1 MPTRD
6 QPLWYFGYG
15 SNMCRGIFLG
25 RRAMRPLATRTG
37 RLDGHRLTFDLAI
50 GDGERGVANL
60 IADASAF
67 TWGVLYQ
74 LTPAELERLDHT
86 EGVQHGAYDRV
97 PVTVVVTGGAAIAAV
112 TYRSRHRRPGR
123 KPSPR
128 YMGLL
133 LDGARE
139 HALPEDYVRFLRAFP
154 LAIDER
160 EATQGTLPFGDAVD
174 KKIES

>member
-1 MPTRD
+1 MPNRD
-6 QPLWYFGYG
+6 EPLWYFGYG
-15 SNMCRGIFLG
+15 SNMCRAIFLG
-25 RRAMRPLATRTG
+25 RRAMQPLATCCG
-37 RLDGHRLTFDLAI
+37 RLDGHRLAFDLAI

-60 IADASAF
+60 VVDANAH

-74 LTPAELERLDHT
+74 LPPAELDRLDRT
-86 EGVQHGAYDRV
+86 EGVPHGVYDRV
-97 PVTVVVTGGAAIAAV
+97 PVTVVVTDEATIAAV

-139 HALPEDYVRFLRAFP
+139 QALPDDYVRFLRAFP

-160 EATQGTLPFGDAVD
+160 AAAQGTLPFGDAGDTKV
-174 KKIES
+174 EP